1 MSQPATAQHP
11 RTAAPAGTAAAGREP
26 DLGLPAERGSGLLIA
41 VLAFAGIVVA
51 VMQTLLIP
59 VIGQLPQLLH
69 TSLSNAT
76 WAMTA
81 TLLSGAVATPIMGRL
96 GDLYGK
102 KRMTLVSIGTVVLG
116 SLVAAVSSQ
125 LLLVVAGR
133 AIQGFAMG
141 AIPLGIGLMRD
152 SLPRERLGS
161 ALALMSSSIGVGG
174 ALGLPVAAYIAQH
187 FSWHMLFYGAAAL
200 GAVSFALVAFAVP
213 ESKVRAKGRFDIAG
227 TVGLTAGLL
236 AVLLPITKGGDWGWT
251 SPRTLGLGAVGV
263 VILVLWG
270 VVELRLRDPLI
281 DLRTTA
287 RRQVLLTNLAAITVG
302 VSFYA
307 MSLVLPQLLELPKAT
322 GYGLGQSLLVAGLT
336 VAPMGIAMM
345 LVSPLSARVSAAFG
359 AKTSLILGMIV
370 IGGGYGAAQGLMGA
384 VWQVALISTIVGA
397 GIGLAYS
404 ALPTLILGAVDPSES
419 GAANGVNTLMR
430 SIGTSV
436 SSALLGTVLARNTLH
451 FGGAEVP
458 DMTGFRISFAIATGA
473 IAVGVL
479 LAAFL
484 PSGRRAVRHAGRPAQ
499 APAPAAAE
507 VPAATAGPVES
518 PAVPS
523 AESEAS
529 AAAEPSP
536 AGEGPAVRG
545 RVLRPDGTPLSG
557 ATVTLIDASGRQLGV
572 VATGD
577 DGRYAVA
584 APAPGG
590 YVLVGSAPGHQ
601 PEAATVAVL
610 DGPAA
615 ADLVL
620 GGIGGVAGTVRDEAG
635 APVAG
640 AVAVATDQRGEV
652 VASATTGADGA
663 FALADLAPG
672 GYTLTVSAAGHRPA
686 ARPVRVEG
694 GDPAPVEIELPAGP
708 ALRGTVRGRG
718 GEALGDAHVSLV
730 DQAGNVVATART
742 GPDGAY
748 AFEGL
753 APEDYTVVASG
764 YPPVAVPLDLS
775 GAGRDDLDI
784 ALTHRRGE

>member
-11 RTAAPAGTAAAGREP
+11 RTAAPSAAAAAGHEP
-26 DLGLPAERGSGLLIA
+26 DLGLPAERGSGVLIA

-69 TSLSNAT
+69 TSLSNST

-102 KRMTLVSIGTVVLG
+102 KRMMLVSVGTVVVG
-116 SLVAAVSSQ
+116 SLVAAVSSE

-187 FSWHMLFYGAAAL
+187 FSWHMLFYGSAAL
-200 GAVSFALVAFAVP
+200 GVISFLLVLFAVP
-213 ESKVRAKGRFDIAG
+213 ESKVRAQGRYDFPG
-227 TVGLTAGLL
+227 TIGLTAGLL

-251 SPRTLGLGAVGV
+251 NPRTLGIGAAGV
-263 VILVLWG
+263 VILLLWG
-270 VVELRLRDPLI
+270 VVELRLRDPLV

-307 MSLVLPQLLELPKAT
+307 MSLVLPQLLELPTAT

-336 VAPMGIAMM
+336 VAPMGVAMM
-345 LVSPLSARVSAAFG
+345 LVSPLSARVSAAYG

-370 IGGGYGAAQGLMGA
+370 IGGGYAAAQGLMGA

-458 DMTGFRISFAIATGA
+458 DMTGFRISFLIATGA
-473 IAVGVL
+473 IAIGVV
-479 LAAFL
+479 LALFL
-484 PSGRRAVRHAGRPAQ
+484 PSGRRVARPAHAAAT
-499 APAPAAAE
+499 APTAPAAAA
-507 VPAATAGPVES
+507 VAATPSGPAPSPVAAGPS
-518 PAVPS
+518 TAV
-523 AESEAS
+523 
-529 AAAEPSP
+529 
-536 AGEGPAVRG
+536 EGPAVRG
-545 RVLRPDGTPLSG
+545 RVLRPDGTPLPG
-557 ATVTLIDASGRQLGV
+557 ATVTLIDATGRQLGV
-572 VATGD
+572 VASAD
-577 DGRYAVA
+577 DGGYAIA
-584 APAPGG
+584 APAAGG
-590 YVLVGSAPGHQ
+590 YVLVGSAHGHQ
-601 PEAATVAVL
+601 PEAATVTVL
-610 DGPAA
+610 DGPADA
-615 ADLVL
+615 ELVL
-620 GGIGGVAGTVRDEAG
+620 SGIGGLSGTVRDEAG
-635 APVAG
+635 GPVAG
-640 AVAVATDQRGEV
+640 AVAVATDARGEV
-652 VASATTGADGA
+652 VGSAVAGEDGV

-672 GYTLTVSAAGHRPA
+672 GYTLTVSAAGRRPA
-686 ARPVRVEG
+686 ARLVQVAG
-694 GDPAPVEIELPAGP
+694 GAPTPVEIALPDAP

-730 DQAGNVVATART
+730 DQAGNVVATTRT
-742 GPDGAY
+742 GPDGGY
-748 AFEGL
+748 AFDGL
-753 APEDYTVVASG
+753 APEDYTVIASG

-775 GAGRDDLDI
+775 GAGRDDFDVVLS
-784 ALTHRRGE
+784 HRRGE

>member
-1 MSQPATAQHP
+1 MTQPATAQHP
-11 RTAAPAGTAAAGREP
+11 RTAAPAGAAAAGHEP

-102 KRMTLVSIGTVVLG
+102 KRMTLVSIGTVVVG

-152 SLPRERLGS
+152 SLPKERLGS

-227 TVGLTAGLL
+227 TIGLTAGLL

-251 SPRTLGLGAVGV
+251 SPRTLGLGAAGV

-287 RRQVLLTNLAAITVG
+287 RRQVLLTNLAAITIG

-307 MSLVLPQLLELPKAT
+307 MSLVFPQLLELPTAT
-322 GYGLGQSLLVAGLT
+322 GYGLGQSLLVAGLA

-345 LVSPLSARVSAAFG
+345 LVSPLSARISAAFG
-359 AKTSLILGMIV
+359 AKTSLILGMLV
-370 IGGGYGAAQGLMGA
+370 IGGGYGAAQGLMNA
-384 VWQVALISTIVGA
+384 VWQVALVSALVGA

-436 SSALLGTVLARNTLH
+436 SSALLGTVLARNTVH

-458 DMTGFRISFAIATGA
+458 DMTGFRISFVIATGA
-473 IAVGVL
+473 IALGVL

-484 PSGRRAVRHAGRPAQ
+484 PSARRAARPTGHPAP
-499 APAPAAAE
+499 PAPAGASA
-507 VPAATAGPVES
+507 PAVVEAPAQS
-518 PAVPS
+518 PAV
-523 AESEAS
+523 
-529 AAAEPSP
+529 AEPP
-536 AGEGPAVRG
+536 TWGDGPAVRG
-545 RVLRPDGTPLSG
+545 RVLRPDGTPLPG
-557 ATVTLIDASGRQLGV
+557 ATVTLIDATGRQLGV
-572 VATGD
+572 IATGG
-577 DGRYAVA
+577 DGGYAIA

-590 YVLVGSAPGHQ
+590 YVLVGSAHGHQ
-601 PEAATVAVL
+601 PEAATVTVL

-620 GGIGGVAGTVRDEAG
+620 GGIGGLAGTVRDEAG
-635 APVAG
+635 EPVAG

-652 VASATTGADGA
+652 VGSRVTGPDGA

-694 GDPAPVEIELPAGP
+694 GEPTPVEIGLPAAP
-708 ALRGTVRGRG
+708 ALRGTVRGRA

-730 DQAGNVVATART
+730 DQAGNVVATTRT
-742 GPDGAY
+742 GPDGGY
-748 AFEGL
+748 AFDGL
-753 APEDYTVVASG
+753 APEDYTVIASG

-775 GAGRDDLDI
+775 GAGRDDFDVTLS
-784 ALTHRRGE
+784 HRRGE

>member
-1 MSQPATAQHP
+1 MTQPATAQHP
-11 RTAAPAGTAAAGREP
+11 RTAAPAGAAAAGHEP

-102 KRMTLVSIGTVVLG
+102 KRMTLVSIGTVVVG

-152 SLPRERLGS
+152 SLPKERLGS

-187 FSWHMLFYGAAAL
+187 FSWHMLFYVAAAL

-227 TVGLTAGLL
+227 TIGLTAGLL
-236 AVLLPITKGGDWGWT
+236 AVLLPITKGGGWGWT
-251 SPRTLGLGAVGV
+251 NPRTLGLGAVGV

-270 VVELRLRDPLI
+270 VVELRLRDPLV

-287 RRQVLLTNLAAITVG
+287 RRQVLLTNLAAITIG
-302 VSFYA
+302 ISFYA
-307 MSLVLPQLLELPKAT
+307 MSLVFPQLLELPTAT

-345 LVSPLSARVSAAFG
+345 LVSPLSARISAAFG
-359 AKTSLILGMIV
+359 AKTSLILGMLV
-370 IGGGYGAAQGLMGA
+370 IGGGYGAAQGLMNA
-384 VWQVALISTIVGA
+384 VWQVALVSALVGA

-436 SSALLGTVLARNTLH
+436 SSALLGTVLARNTVH

-458 DMTGFRISFAIATGA
+458 DMTGFRISLGIATGA
-473 IAVGVL
+473 IALGVL

-484 PSGRRAVRHAGRPAQ
+484 PSARRAVRRTGHPAQ
-499 APAPAAAE
+499 PPAPAPA
-507 VPAATAGPVES
+507 
-518 PAVPS
+518 
-523 AESEAS
+523 
-529 AAAEPSP
+529 
-536 AGEGPAVRG
+536 
-545 RVLRPDGTPLSG
+545 D
-557 ATVTLIDASGRQLGV
+557 
-572 VATGD
+572 
-577 DGRYAVA
+577 
-584 APAPGG
+584 APA
-590 YVLVGSAPGHQ
+590 LVEAPA
-601 PEAATVAVL
+601 E
-610 DGPAA
+610 
-615 ADLVL
+615 
-620 GGIGGVAGTVRDEAG
+620 
-635 APVAG
+635 
-640 AVAVATDQRGEV
+640 
-652 VASATTGADGA
+652 
-663 FALADLAPG
+663 
-672 GYTLTVSAAGHRPA
+672 
-686 ARPVRVEG
+686 
-694 GDPAPVEIELPAGP
+694 
-708 ALRGTVRGRG
+708 
-718 GEALGDAHVSLV
+718 
-730 DQAGNVVATART
+730 
-742 GPDGAY
+742 
-748 AFEGL
+748 
-753 APEDYTVVASG
+753 
-764 YPPVAVPLDLS
+764 
-775 GAGRDDLDI
+775 
-784 ALTHRRGE
+784 